1 MQIKGMKAQ
10 DILNKIKEVVGIELS
25 EEVAIQL
32 EEIKLE
38 NGTVLVS
45 EAFEEGQS
53 VFIKT
58 EDEEIALPVGE
69 YTLEDGR
76 SLMVKEEGLI
86 DKIMNK
92 EEEKKEVEAA
102 EETVEAQMEEHE
114 DKKEEKEGEEKEGEE
129 KEDMKYVTYEEFAKA
144 VEEIKAMIEA
154 MDHGNKKE
162 EEKEEMSEEVE
173 KIETELSAETAEPI
187 KHNPEAET
195 KSTGWFKS
203 NYYPNTIQNRIYEQL
218 NK

>member
-92 EEEKKEVEAA
+92 EEKEEVKAS
-102 EETVEAQMEEHE
+102 EETLESTEDVVESTE
-114 DKKEEKEGEEKEGEE
+114 DVVETALEDEKEDEEKEE
-129 KEDMKYVTYEEFAKA
+129 MRYVTREEFAKA
-144 VEEIKAMIEA
+144 VEEIKLMIEK
-154 MDHGNKKE
+154 MGKGEKE
-162 EEKEEMSEEVE
+162 DMSEVEVEKEEMS
-173 KIETELSAETAEPI
+173 AEAADPI
-187 KHNPEAET
+187 KHNPEAEA

>member
-58 EDEEIALPVGE
+58 EEEEIALPVGE
-69 YTLEDGR
+69 YELEDGR

-86 DKIMNK
+86 DKIMDK
-92 EEEKKEVEAA
+92 VEEKKEVEAA
-102 EETVEAQMEEHE
+102 EETVETQMEEHE
-114 DKKEEKEGEEKEGEE
+114 DKKEEKEE
-129 KEDMKYVTYEEFAKA
+129 MKYVTREEFAKA
-144 VEEIKAMIEA
+144 VEEIKGMIEA
-154 MDHGNKKE
+154 MDHGKKKE
-162 EEKEEMSEEVE
+162 EEKMSEEVEAE

-187 KHNPEAET
+187 KHNPEAKA

>member
-58 EDEEIALPVGE
+58 EEEEIALPVGE
-69 YTLEDGR
+69 YELEDGR

-86 DKIMNK
+86 DKIMDK
-92 EEEKKEVEAA
+92 VEEKKEVEAA

-114 DKKEEKEGEEKEGEE
+114 YKKEEKEE
-129 KEDMKYVTYEEFAKA
+129 MKYVTREEFAKA
-144 VEEIKAMIEA
+144 VEEIKGMIEA
-154 MDHGNKKE
+154 MDHGKKKE
-162 EEKEEMSEEVE
+162 EEKMSEEVEAE
-173 KIETELSAETAEPI
+173 KIETELSAEAAEPI
-187 KHNPEAET
+187 KHNPEAEA

>member
-25 EEVAIQL
+25 DEVAIQL

-58 EDEEIALPVGE
+58 EEEEIALPVGE
-69 YTLEDGR
+69 YELEDGR
-76 SLMVKEEGLI
+76 SLVVKVEGLI

-102 EETVEAQMEEHE
+102 EETVETQMEEHE
-114 DKKEEKEGEEKEGEE
+114 DKKEEKEE
-129 KEDMKYVTYEEFAKA
+129 MKYVTREEFAKA
-144 VEEIKAMIEA
+144 VEEIKGMIEA
-154 MDHGNKKE
+154 MDHGKKKE
-162 EEKEEMSEEVE
+162 EEKMSEEVEAE

-187 KHNPEAET
+187 KHNPEAKA

>member
-69 YTLEDGR
+69 YELEDGR

-92 EEEKKEVEAA
+92 EEKEEVKAS
-102 EETVEAQMEEHE
+102 EETLESTEDVVESTE
-114 DKKEEKEGEEKEGEE
+114 DVVETALEDEKEDEEKEE
-129 KEDMKYVTYEEFAKA
+129 MRYVTREEFAKA
-144 VEEIKAMIEA
+144 VEEIKLMIEK
-154 MDHGNKKE
+154 MGKGEKE
-162 EEKEEMSEEVE
+162 DMSEVEVEKEEMS
-173 KIETELSAETAEPI
+173 AEAADPI
-187 KHNPEAET
+187 KHNPEAEA

>member
-1 MQIKGMKAQ
+1 MKAQ

-92 EEEKKEVEAA
+92 EEKEEVKAS
-102 EETVEAQMEEHE
+102 EETLESTEDVVESTEEVVETALE
-114 DKKEEKEGEEKEGEE
+114 DEKEDEEKEE
-129 KEDMKYVTYEEFAKA
+129 MRYVTREEFAKA
-144 VEEIKAMIEA
+144 VEEIKLMIEK
-154 MDHGNKKE
+154 MGKGEKE
-162 EEKEEMSEEVE
+162 DMSEVEVEKEEMS
-173 KIETELSAETAEPI
+173 AEAADPI
-187 KHNPEAET
+187 KHNPEAEA

>member
-58 EDEEIALPVGE
+58 EEEEIALPVGE
-69 YTLEDGR
+69 YELEDGR
-76 SLMVKEEGLI
+76 SLLVKEEGLI
-86 DKIMNK
+86 DKIMDK
-92 EEEKKEVEAA
+92 VEEKKEVEAA

-114 DKKEEKEGEEKEGEE
+114 DKKEEKEE
-129 KEDMKYVTYEEFAKA
+129 MKYVTREEFAKA
-144 VEEIKAMIEA
+144 VEEIKGMIEA
-154 MDHGNKKE
+154 MDHGKKKE
-162 EEKEEMSEEVE
+162 EEKMSEEVEAE

>member
-86 DKIMNK
+86 DKIM
-92 EEEKKEVEAA
+92 
-102 EETVEAQMEEHE
+102 
-114 DKKEEKEGEEKEGEE
+114 DKEEKEEVKASEETLESTEDVVESTEDVVETALEDEKEDEEKEE
-129 KEDMKYVTYEEFAKA
+129 MRYVTREEFAKA
-144 VEEIKAMIEA
+144 VEEIKLMIEK
-154 MDHGNKKE
+154 MGKGEKE
-162 EEKEEMSEEVE
+162 DMSEVEVEKEEMS
-173 KIETELSAETAEPI
+173 AEAADPI
-187 KHNPEAET
+187 KHNPEAEA

>member
-58 EDEEIALPVGE
+58 EEEEIALPVGE
-69 YTLEDGR
+69 YELEDGR

-86 DKIMNK
+86 DKIMDK
-92 EEEKKEVEAA
+92 VEEKKEVEAA

-114 DKKEEKEGEEKEGEE
+114 DKKEEKEE
-129 KEDMKYVTYEEFAKA
+129 MKYVTREEFAKA
-144 VEEIKAMIEA
+144 VEEIKGMIEA
-154 MDHGNKKE
+154 MDHGKKKE
-162 EEKEEMSEEVE
+162 EEKMSEEVEAE

-187 KHNPEAET
+187 KHNPEAEA

>member
-58 EDEEIALPVGE
+58 EEEEIALPVGE
-69 YTLEDGR
+69 YELEDGR
-76 SLMVKEEGLI
+76 SLLVKEEGLI

-92 EEEKKEVEAA
+92 EEKEEVKAS
-102 EETVEAQMEEHE
+102 EETLESTEDVVESTE
-114 DKKEEKEGEEKEGEE
+114 DVVETALEDEKEDEEKEE
-129 KEDMKYVTYEEFAKA
+129 MRYVTREEFAKA
-144 VEEIKAMIEA
+144 VEEIKLMIEK
-154 MDHGNKKE
+154 MGKGEKE
-162 EEKEEMSEEVE
+162 DMSEVEVEKEEMS
-173 KIETELSAETAEPI
+173 AEAADPI
-187 KHNPEAET
+187 KHNPEAEA

>member
-1 MQIKGMKAQ
+1 MQINGMKAQ

-69 YTLEDGR
+69 YELEDGR

-92 EEEKKEVEAA
+92 EEKEEVKAS
-102 EETVEAQMEEHE
+102 EETLESTEDVVESTEEVVETALE
-114 DKKEEKEGEEKEGEE
+114 DEKEDEEKEE
-129 KEDMKYVTYEEFAKA
+129 MRYVTREEFAKA
-144 VEEIKAMIEA
+144 VEEIKLMIEK
-154 MDHGNKKE
+154 MGKGEKE
-162 EEKEEMSEEVE
+162 DMSEVEVEKEEMS
-173 KIETELSAETAEPI
+173 AEAADPI
-187 KHNPEAET
+187 KHNPEAEA

-203 NYYPNTIQNRIYEQL
+203 NYYPNTIQNRIYKQL

>member
-1 MQIKGMKAQ
+1 MQINGMKAQ

-58 EDEEIALPVGE
+58 EEEEIALPVGE
-69 YTLEDGR
+69 YELEDGR

-92 EEEKKEVEAA
+92 EEKEEVKAS
-102 EETVEAQMEEHE
+102 EETLESTEDVVESTE
-114 DKKEEKEGEEKEGEE
+114 DVVETALEDEKEDEEKEE
-129 KEDMKYVTYEEFAKA
+129 MRYVTREEFAKA
-144 VEEIKAMIEA
+144 VEEIKLMIEK
-154 MDHGNKKE
+154 MGKGEKE
-162 EEKEEMSEEVE
+162 DMSEVEVEKEEMS
-173 KIETELSAETAEPI
+173 AEAADPI
-187 KHNPEAET
+187 KHNPEAEA

>member
-58 EDEEIALPVGE
+58 EEEEIALPVGE
-69 YTLEDGR
+69 YELEDGR

-86 DKIMNK
+86 DKIMDK
-92 EEEKKEVEAA
+92 VEEKKEVEAA

-114 DKKEEKEGEEKEGEE
+114 DKKEEKEE
-129 KEDMKYVTYEEFAKA
+129 MKYVTREEFAKA
-144 VEEIKAMIEA
+144 VEEIKGMIEA
-154 MDHGNKKE
+154 MDHCKKKE
-162 EEKEEMSEEVE
+162 EEKMSEEVEAE
-173 KIETELSAETAEPI
+173 KIETELSAEAAEPI
-187 KHNPEAET
+187 KHNPEAEA

>member
-69 YTLEDGR
+69 YELEDGR

-86 DKIMNK
+86 DKIMDKVEEK
-92 EEEKKEVEAA
+92 EEVKASEEKALESTEDVV
-102 EETVEAQMEEHE
+102 EETALE
-114 DKKEEKEGEEKEGEE
+114 EEKEGEEE
-129 KEDMKYVTYEEFAKA
+129 KEEMKYVTREEFAKA
-144 VEEIKAMIEA
+144 VEEIKGMIEK
-154 MDHGNKKE
+154 MGEGKKE
-162 EEKEEMSEEVE
+162 DMSEVEEVEEVE
-173 KIETELSAETAEPI
+173 KIETELSADAAEPI
-187 KHNPEAET
+187 KHNPEAKA

>member
-1 MQIKGMKAQ
+1 MQINGMKAQ

-69 YTLEDGR
+69 YELEDGR

-92 EEEKKEVEAA
+92 EEKEEVKAS
-102 EETVEAQMEEHE
+102 EETLESTEDVVESTEEVVETALE
-114 DKKEEKEGEEKEGEE
+114 DEKEDEEKEE
-129 KEDMKYVTYEEFAKA
+129 MRYVTREEFAKA
-144 VEEIKAMIEA
+144 VEEIKGMIEK
-154 MDHGNKKE
+154 MGEGEKE
-162 EEKEEMSEEVE
+162 DMSEVEVEKEEMS
-173 KIETELSAETAEPI
+173 AEAADPI
-187 KHNPEAET
+187 KHNPEAEA

>member
-58 EDEEIALPVGE
+58 EEEDSAILVGE
-69 YTLEDGR
+69 YELEDGR

-86 DKIMNK
+86 DKIMDKVEEK
-92 EEEKKEVEAA
+92 EEVKASEEKALESTEDVV
-102 EETVEAQMEEHE
+102 EETALE
-114 DKKEEKEGEEKEGEE
+114 EEKEGEEE
-129 KEDMKYVTYEEFAKA
+129 KEEMKYVTREEFAKA
-144 VEEIKAMIEA
+144 VEEIKGMIEK
-154 MDHGNKKE
+154 MGEGKKE
-162 EEKEEMSEEVE
+162 DMSEVEVEKAE
-173 KIETELSAETAEPI
+173 KIETELSAEAAEPI
-187 KHNPEAET
+187 KHNPEAEA

>member
-58 EDEEIALPVGE
+58 EEEEIALPVGE
-69 YTLEDGR
+69 YELEDGR

-86 DKIMNK
+86 DKIMDK
-92 EEEKKEVEAA
+92 VEEKKEVEAA

-114 DKKEEKEGEEKEGEE
+114 DKKEEKEE
-129 KEDMKYVTYEEFAKA
+129 MKYVTREEFAKA
-144 VEEIKAMIEA
+144 VEEIKGMIEA
-154 MDHGNKKE
+154 MDHGKKKE
-162 EEKEEMSEEVE
+162 DMSEVEEVEEAE
-173 KIETELSAETAEPI
+173 KIETELSTEAAEPI
-187 KHNPEAET
+187 KHNPEAKA

>member
-1 MQIKGMKAQ
+1 MKAQ

-92 EEEKKEVEAA
+92 EEKEEVKAS
-102 EETVEAQMEEHE
+102 EETLESTEDVVESTE
-114 DKKEEKEGEEKEGEE
+114 DVVETALEDEKEDEEKEE
-129 KEDMKYVTYEEFAKA
+129 MRYVTREEFAKA
-144 VEEIKAMIEA
+144 VEEIKLMIEK
-154 MDHGNKKE
+154 MGKGEKE
-162 EEKEEMSEEVE
+162 DMSEVEVEKEEMS
-173 KIETELSAETAEPI
+173 AEAADPI
-187 KHNPEAET
+187 KHNPEAKA